1 MSYCD
6 ADHAQLGFRMCS
18 LRLSAALRLSYMD
31 ALFKQ
36 PISVLD
42 MLPPGQTAAII
53 TITANVLQNGISER
67 LATLIQAVSVMLTAL
82 IIACYYSWTLTLVT
96 SSGLAA
102 IVLCYLF
109 MTPIAVKRYQQ
120 IQDVEKEASGVAN
133 DAFLSVRMVAA
144 CGAEGKVVENYDR
157 LVDKA
162 AALGHRMSSIAAW
175 QHSPVFF
182 CIFSTFALCFWF
194 AVKLYL
200 GFHFSNVKTL
210 VIVLM
215 SVMTIMSHVTAI
227 AVPIMAVSQALNAAS
242 IFFTVID
249 APRPKTSGKRD
260 PEVKMNDDIVLHK
273 VNFAY
278 PTRPDVKVLNQLDLR
293 IPFGKTTAIVGPS
306 GSGKS
311 TIVGLL
317 QRWYQLDG
325 DMSTNPMVRFD

>member
-1 MSYCD
+1 MY
-6 ADHAQLGFRMCS
+6 S
-18 LRLSAALRLSYMD
+18 LRTSAAIRLSYMD

-42 MLPPGQTAAII
+42 TLPPGQTAAII

-67 LATLIQAVSVMLTAL
+67 LATLIQAISVILMAL
-82 IIACYYSWTLTLVT
+82 IIACCYSWTLTLVT
-96 SSGLAA
+96 SSGLALIA
-102 IVLCYLF
+102 LCYAF
-109 MTPIAVKRYQQ
+109 MTPIVVKRYQQ

-133 DAFLSVRMVAA
+133 DAFLSIRMVAA
-144 CGAEGKVVENYDR
+144 CGAERKVVDTYNT

-162 AALGHRMSSIAAW
+162 AAHGHQMSSLAAW

-182 CIFSTFALCFWF
+182 CIFATFALCFWF

-200 GFHFSNVKTL
+200 GFHFSSVKTL

-215 SVMTIMSHVTAI
+215 SVMTILAHITAI
-227 AVPIMAVSQALNAAS
+227 AVPLMAASHALNAAA

-249 APRPKTSGKRD
+249 APRPNSGGKED
-260 PEVKMNDDIVLHK
+260 ADVKMNDDIVLEQ

-278 PTRPDVKVLNQLDLR
+278 PTRPDVKVLNGLDLR

-311 TIVGLL
+311 TVVGLL

-325 DMSTNPMVRFD
+325 DMSTNPLVSSYQILCWCYL